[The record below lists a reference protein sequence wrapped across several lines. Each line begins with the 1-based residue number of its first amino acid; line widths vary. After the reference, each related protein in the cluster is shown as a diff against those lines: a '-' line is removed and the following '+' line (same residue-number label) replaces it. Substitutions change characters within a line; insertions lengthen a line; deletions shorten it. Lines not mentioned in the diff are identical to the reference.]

1 VVAATAAACQAA
13 QLHYVW
19 RDNRD
24 SPDGCKRHYAA
35 GAASL
40 LSFWALAAAIEGE
53 DHCLFSIGLSVLL
66 AYLRRRRYR
75 HYYSNNEML
84 LLMLM
89 MMMMKVTLVMLLLLE
104 RSKHHVASCVNR
116 FRVQ

>member
-1 VVAATAAACQAA
+1 M
-13 QLHYVW
+13 
-19 RDNRD
+19 
-24 SPDGCKRHYAA
+24 PDGRKRHYTA

-40 LSFWALAAAIEGE
+40 LSFWALAAAIDGE

-75 HYYSNNEML
+75 QCYSNNEML

-89 MMMMKVTLVMLLLLE
+89 MMMKVTLVMLLLME
-104 RSKHHVASCVNR
+104 
-116 FRVQ
+116 